1 MSAIPVQNSNWKFI
15 GNNRE
20 NLWVDGAKYQRQCH
34 INSDSPGVTETVW
47 SCGLSSSC
55 KAYATTKVHGVAG
68 QEESLCSFSPLEVHD
83 HEIDRLAMITADIED
98 KIKKD
103 TSLDPVEVFAQVKQ
117 EWLSKLDE
125 EGRKVVRI
133 KRCNPLVFY
142 KNDQSLFI

>member
-1 MSAIPVQNSNWKFI
+1 M
-15 GNNRE
+15 
-20 NLWVDGAKYQRQCH
+20 
-34 INSDSPGVTETVW
+34 
-47 SCGLSSSC
+47 
-55 KAYATTKVHGVAG
+55 AG